1 MIDLETLCAEA
12 NARLRRS
19 IAKSAGQHKRHIRKL
34 AERLMEDGQP
44 RVNPTGTFGAA
55 GMLRP
60 WTVPAEIPHIGE
72 SGVPVG
78 LTLEMRPQQIAQ
90 FWRTLDRDLDLK
102 LYTPARERTTTG
114 D

>member
-1 MIDLETLCAEA
+1 MSNLDLETLCAQA
-12 NARLRRS
+12 NARLRQS

-44 RVNPTGTFGAA
+44 RVIPTGTFG
-55 GMLRP
+55 GGVLRP
-60 WTVPAEIPHIGE
+60 WVVSGEIPHIGE

-78 LTLEMRPQQIAQ
+78 CALDMRTQHIN
-90 FWRTLDRDLDLK
+90 LK